1 MIDIL
6 GIFSKFSLDIPFVCV
21 FLINLLCLLFFLIII
36 VKDESKKAVLEKFFI
51 FCLGFSII
59 FAVLIKF

>member
-6 GIFSKFSLDIPFVCV
+6 GIFSKFLSDIPFICV

-36 VKDESKKAVLEKFFI
+36 VKDESKEAVLEKFFI
-51 FCLGFSII
+51 FCLVFSTI
-59 FAVLIKF
+59 FAILMKF